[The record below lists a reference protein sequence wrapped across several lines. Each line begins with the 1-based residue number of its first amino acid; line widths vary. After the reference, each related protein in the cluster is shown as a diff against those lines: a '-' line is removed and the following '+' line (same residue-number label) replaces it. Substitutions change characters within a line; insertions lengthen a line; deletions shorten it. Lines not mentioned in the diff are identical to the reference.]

1 MSQEP
6 RLDVVRPQG
15 LFQQGIVQQID
26 LSDGQVIRGS
36 PIPVEQLQLVS
47 LCALVARA
55 RQLHAGSPFLKP
67 DQHARR
73 PFDPSPSQA
82 SIER

>member
-15 LFQQGIVQQID
+15 LFQQGIIQQID

-36 PIPVEQLQLVS
+36 PIAVEQLQLVS
-47 LCALVARA
+47 LCPLVARA
-55 RQLHAGSPFLKP
+55 CQLHA
-67 DQHARR
+67 
-73 PFDPSPSQA
+73 DPPS
-82 SIER
+82 